1 MNPTKEN
8 SEASLDHATPQAA
21 QGPDPDVEQNYF
33 SALVGFRVKQKTQK
47 SSVGTSEA
55 YASVD
60 QKPARAV
67 EAFARASVVGE
78 DDACH
83 F

>member
-33 SALVGFRVKQKTQK
+33 SA
-47 SSVGTSEA
+47 
-55 YASVD
+55 
-60 QKPARAV
+60 
-67 EAFARASVVGE
+67 
-78 DDACH
+78 
-83 F
+83 